1 MTTDAGPA
9 TRELLALRDEV
20 ASEHTRASRSARQDQ
35 LTVATRRIGERVALV
50 AVAGELDL
58 ATAPLLAAALR
69 RVAQPQ
75 GSVRI
80 DLRGLVF
87 MDSTGMRA
95 ILEAHRDAARDG
107 WTLRLGR
114 ALEPVQRVF
123 VMAGI
128 EKLLPFESEE
138 DDR

>member
-58 ATAPLLAAALR
+58 ATAPRLEAELSGAQAAGLEVTLDLA
-69 RVAQPQ
+69 
-75 GSVRI
+75 
-80 DLRGLVF
+80 GLEF
-87 MDSTGMRA
+87 FDSTGLTLLLRA
-95 ILEAHRDAARDG
+95 SERARQHGGGLELVAPSPCVQDVV
-107 WTLRLGR
+107 
-114 ALEPVQRVF
+114 ALTQTADV
-123 VMAGI
+123 
-128 EKLLPFESEE
+128 LPFAPAPAS
-138 DDR
+138 